1 MIHWAHKLNFKPAS
15 LSEDARPFDS
25 LLLVA
30 LFALACIGIVM
41 VGSASVAIAEKRFG
55 NEMRYALQQFVFM
68 SGSLAIAWVVFHKT
82 TLDWWREQRGTL
94 LLIAVLL
101 VLMTIVLGREIN
113 GAKRW
118 LSLGFINLQPSEF
131 LKLVM
136 VVFMAAYLEKN
147 FKQHKDEQG
156 NRDWVLEK
164 KNYMR
169 AVWLLALPL
178 VPIFSM
184 LLLQPDFGSLMVVLL
199 LVFFMLLIAGAPLR
213 LIAWLIPLGAI
224 AVLVIVIEPYRM
236 ARVTSFLDPWGDPQ
250 RTGYQLTHSLMALGR
265 GEWFGVGL
273 GNSVEKLF
281 YLPDAHTD
289 FLFAIYGE
297 EFGFMGVLALM
308 LLYLFVIW
316 RIFLIGIV
324 ASQRQRVF
332 SAMICYGIGIWIAIQ
347 VLINMGA
354 NLGLLPTK
362 GLTLPLVSYGG
373 SSLLTMM
380 LGLAL
385 VFRVDWDNRHAPM
398 VTLEVIEATPSA
410 DTPSADQENHGP
422 GVAEHPTD
430 PAHLTHSAPEPL
442 TAEPPAKRAGHSDH
456 HSHHS

>member
-1 MIHWAHKLNFKPAS
+1 MTHWIRKLNFRPTA
-15 LSEDARPFDS
+15 LSEDTRPFDS

-68 SGSLAIAWVVFHKT
+68 SGSLVIAWAVFQKT

-136 VVFMAAYLEKN
+136 IVFMAAYLEKN

-184 LLLQPDFGSLMVVLL
+184 LLLQPDFGSLMVVLS

-213 LIAWLIPLGAI
+213 LIAWLLPLGAI
-224 AVLVIVIEPYRM
+224 VILVIVIEPYRM

-297 EFGFMGVLALM
+297 EFGFMGVVALIS
-308 LLYLFVIW
+308 LYVFVIW
-316 RIFLIGIV
+316 RIFLIGV
-324 ASQRQRVF
+324 TASLRHRVF

-347 VLINMGA
+347 VMINMGA

-373 SSLLTMM
+373 SSLLTIMV
-380 LGLAL
+380 GLAL
-385 VFRVDWDNRHAPM
+385 VFRVDWDNRHAP
-398 VTLEVIEATPSA
+398 VVVEVIETAPPEPDEVTEAPSPLP
-410 DTPSADQENHGP
+410 DHI
-422 GVAEHPTD
+422 
-430 PAHLTHSAPEPL
+430 THSAPLAMVEPS
-442 TAEPPAKRAGHSDH
+442 AFPAHEAPSAKHDKHEAH
-456 HSHHS
+456 

>member
-1 MIHWAHKLNFKPAS
+1 MTHWIRRINFKPTS
-15 LSEDARPFDS
+15 LSADTRPFDS

-55 NEMRYALQQFVFM
+55 NEMRYAVQQFIFM

-147 FKQHKDEQG
+147 YKHHKDEHG

-184 LLLQPDFGSLMVVLL
+184 LLLQPDFGSLMVVLS

-213 LIAWLIPLGAI
+213 LIIWLFPLGAI
-224 AVLVIVIEPYRM
+224 VVLVIVIEPYRM

-297 EFGFMGVLALM
+297 EFGFMGVFVLM
-308 LLYLFVIW
+308 SLYLFVIW
-316 RIFLIGIV
+316 RIFLIGIA
-324 ASQRQRVF
+324 ASLRQRVF

-380 LGLAL
+380 VGLAL
-385 VFRVDWDNRHAPM
+385 VFRIDWDNRHSPH
-398 VTLEVIEATPSA
+398 VEVEIIETASPELLAMRTT
-410 DTPSADQENHGP
+410 D
-422 GVAEHPTD
+422 HPTHD
-430 PAHLTHSAPEPL
+430 APNAVVAPDHIAAIH
-442 TAEPPAKRAGHSDH
+442 TSDH
-456 HSHHS
+456 HQDDSIKKKQEEH